1 MVSATLRR
9 MAAGDPRRQVGQ
21 QGERRA
27 ERFLRSLGYAIV
39 ERNYRTPRG
48 EIDLVAKDRDTLV
61 FVEVRTRRRDGFG
74 GPLAS
79 VGRQKQ
85 RQISNTALHYL
96 THSGLRDRAAA
107 RFDVIGIVGEGRR
120 ADLTHVKAAFEFA
133 A

>member
-1 MVSATLRR
+1 MVSATLRS
-9 MAAGDPRRQVGQ
+9 MTTGDHRQQVGR

-39 ERNYRTPRG
+39 ERNYRTSRG

-96 THSGLRDRAAA
+96 THSGLRDRAA
-107 RFDVIGIVGEGRR
+107 RFDVIGIVGEGKR

-133 A
+133 V

>member
-1 MVSATLRR
+1 MVFGTLRC
-9 MAAGDPRRQVGQ
+9 MAIGDPRRRVGQ
-21 QGERRA
+21 RGERRA

-39 ERNYRTPRG
+39 ERNYRTSRG
-48 EIDLVAKDRDTLV
+48 EIDLVAKDKDTLV

-96 THSGLRDRAAA
+96 THSGLRDRAA
-107 RFDVIGIVGEGRR
+107 RFDVIGIVGEGKR

>member
-1 MVSATLRR
+1 MVFATLRR
-9 MAAGDPRRQVGQ
+9 MMTGDHRQRVGQ

-39 ERNYRTPRG
+39 ERNYRTSRG

-79 VGRQKQ
+79 VGPQKQ

-96 THSGLRDRAAA
+96 THSGLRDRAA
-107 RFDVIGIVGEGRR
+107 RFDVIGIVGEGKR
-120 ADLTHVKAAFEFA
+120 AALTHVKAAFEFA
-133 A
+133 V

>member
-1 MVSATLRR
+1 MVFATLRC
-9 MAAGDPRRQVGQ
+9 MMTGDHRQQVGQ

-39 ERNYRTPRG
+39 ERNYRTSRG
-48 EIDLVAKDRDTLV
+48 EIDLVAKDKDTLV

-96 THSGLRDRAAA
+96 THSGLRDRTA
-107 RFDVIGIVGEGRR
+107 RFDVIGIVGEGKR

>member
-1 MVSATLRR
+1 MVSATLRH
-9 MAAGDPRRQVGQ
+9 MATGDPRRRVGQ

-39 ERNYRTPRG
+39 ERNYRTSRG

-96 THSGLRDRAAA
+96 THSGLRDRAA
-107 RFDVIGIVGEGRR
+107 RFDVIGIIGEGKR

>member
-9 MAAGDPRRQVGQ
+9 MMTGDHRQRVGQ
-21 QGERRA
+21 RGERRA

-39 ERNYRTPRG
+39 ERNYRTSRG

-96 THSGLRDRAAA
+96 THSGLRDRAA
-107 RFDVIGIVGEGRR
+107 RFDVIGIVGEGKR